1 MLAAGNGAENQTIRM
16 KDDYYDILGITKNA
30 TAAEIKKAYR
40 KKALKYH
47 PDKNP
52 GDSEAEEQFKKAAE
66 AYEVLSN
73 ADKKA
78 RYDQFGHAA
87 FQGGGGF
94 GGGGMNM
101 DDIFSQFGDIFG
113 SAFGGGGGG
122 GFSGFGGF
130 GGGGQ
135 RRVKGSNLRIRVKLT
150 LKEVANGVEKKV
162 KVRRKIQ
169 ADGVTY
175 TTCSTCNGRGQVA
188 KITNTILG
196 RMQTAAT
203 CSTCGGS
210 GQILDRKPSEAD
222 NQGMKVSEETVSI
235 KIPGGVEEGM
245 QLKVPGKG
253 NDAPGNG
260 VPGDLL
266 VAIETQDHETLKREG
281 DNLHYDLYVSISDA
295 VLGTSKEIDAVDG
308 KVRIKLEPGIQSG
321 KILRLRGKGIS
332 SINGY
337 GTGDLLVHVN
347 VWTPKEL
354 NKEQKEFFERMQ
366 GNENFEPRPE
376 KSDKSFFEK
385 VKDMF
390 S

>member
-1 MLAAGNGAENQTIRM
+1 M
-16 KDDYYDILGITKNA
+16 KQDYYEILGVGKNA
-30 TAAEIKKAYR
+30 SAAEIKKGYR
-40 KKALKYH
+40 KKAVQYH

-52 GDSEAEEQFKKAAE
+52 GDAKAEDSFKKAAE
-66 AYEVLSN
+66 AYEVLSD

-87 FQGGGGF
+87 FEAGGGGGF

-113 SAFGGGGGG
+113 GGG

-130 GGGGQ
+130 GGGGGQ
-135 RRVKGSNLRIRVKLT
+135 RRVKGANLRIRVKLT
-150 LKEVANGVEKKV
+150 LEEVANGVEKKV
-162 KVRRKIQ
+162 KVRRKVQ

-175 TTCSTCNGRGQVA
+175 KTCATCGGRGQVT

-196 RMQTAAT
+196 RMQTAAP
-203 CSTCGGS
+203 CNVCGGS
-210 GQILDRKPSEAD
+210 GQMIDKRPSDAD
-222 NQGMKVSEETVSI
+222 AQGLKVAEETVSI
-235 KIPGGVEEGM
+235 NIPAGVEEGM
-245 QLKVPGKG
+245 QLKVPNKG
-253 NDAPGNG
+253 NEAPGNG

-266 VAIETQDHETLKREG
+266 VAIETIEHETLKREG
-281 DNLHYDLYVSISDA
+281 DNLHYDLYVGISQA
-295 VLGTSKEIDAVDG
+295 VLGTSKEIDSVSG

-332 SINGY
+332 SLNGY
-337 GTGDLLVHVN
+337 GSGDLLVHVN

-366 GNENFEPRPE
+366 NNENFEPRPE